1 MLNMLMPFLPLV
13 AITSQGASVTADT
26 IMSILTAVTSTMS
39 IESIVA
45 FLAGIIAVA
54 MAFVFLWW
62 GVRKGFRAI
71 MGAVTKGRLKI

>member
-1 MLNMLMPFLPLV
+1 MLNMLSFLPLF

-26 IMSILTAVTSTMS
+26 IMSILTAVTSVMS
-39 IESIVA
+39 IEAIVA

-71 MGAVTKGRLKI
+71 MGAVTKGRLRI

>member
-1 MLNMLMPFLPLV
+1 MLNMLSFLPLV

-26 IMSILTAVTSTMS
+26 IMSILTAVTNAMS
-39 IESIVA
+39 IEAIVA
-45 FLAGIIAVA
+45 LLAGIIAVA